1 MFASS
6 TPTTSGPNPWFQ
18 DEDLLLSPQDVLD
31 YTSFSDDSHSPI
43 LSMDSFSS
51 ANHSPDVS
59 AYYFQEFAPLDMPTF
74 HSSPMPTTEPINYSI
89 NDETH
94 RQAALLHAYLA
105 SQSQATQAQEPM
117 QAQWTVSSFTA
128 QEVIHHAQMM
138 EQKKQL
144 EQQHRMQQERLEQEQ
159 KEQRELEERRQ
170 AQLIHQTDAQNLAR
184 YLAQAQKEIKQESSP
199 SPMTETAMEHDAVS
213 APHSPS
219 PSSSDDKSPMGSP
232 TLAERSL
239 SPEAAKT
246 TAPNS
251 SCTKRN
257 RELICFNCKVTQ
269 TPLWRRTPDRKHSLC
284 NACGLYYKQYGAHR
298 PLHIRHKLPTVLADV
313 RAGALPYA
321 RPANVASRASSPG
334 ALEIPFVFPPTSV
347 AADSSASSSD
357 SDSDSS
363 SGPHPHNLASLPDLA
378 KMYTDALIRPPVQK
392 TTPPL
397 MTAKQGIECANCSQ
411 TQTPLW
417 RKNDAGEPICNACGL
432 YAKLHHRDRPVTMR
446 KTKITRRRRDW
457 GGNLAHQAQAQ
468 AQALALAH
476 AQAQAQ
482 ALEPIKNGSAEMQS
496 QQPTAV
502 AAIVDE
508 MNLKAHELLAS
519 AASAPMH
526 SSDESEQDED
536 EEEEYEQEVQQPQPE
551 PQQEETIVVTPV
563 PITASAPVVAALAA
577 SAPTP
582 AAPQT
587 LANNSI
593 LDESK
598 FSDMVGQMN
607 AHQMNRFLSILE
619 TRCGVLRERLLAST
633 EATAQSSLDHLF

>member
-6 TPTTSGPNPWFQ
+6 TPTSSGPRSWFQ

-51 ANHSPDVS
+51 ASHSPDLS
-59 AYYFQEFAPLDMPTF
+59 AYCFQEFAPLDMPTF
-74 HSSPMPTTEPINYSI
+74 HSSPMPTTEPTNYSV

-105 SQSQATQAQEPM
+105 SQSQGAQAQVSM
-117 QAQWTVSSFTA
+117 QSQWTVPSSTA
-128 QEVIHHAQMM
+128 QELVHHAQMM
-138 EQKKQL
+138 EQTNQL
-144 EQQHRMQQERLEQEQ
+144 EQQHRIEQERLEQEQ
-159 KEQRELEERRQ
+159 KEQREQEERHQ
-170 AQLIHQTDAQNLAR
+170 AQLIRLTDAQNLAR
-184 YLAQAQKEIKQESSP
+184 YLAQAQTEVKQESSP
-199 SPMTETAMEHDAVS
+199 SPSPETAMEHDSVS

-219 PSSSDDKSPMGSP
+219 PSSSSDDKSPMGSP

-239 SPEAAKT
+239 SPEAAKN

-321 RPANVASRASSPG
+321 RPVNMASRASSPG
-334 ALEIPFVFPPTSV
+334 VLEIPFVFAPTSV
-347 AADSSASSSD
+347 ACDSSASSSD

-363 SGPHPHNLASLPDLA
+363 SGSRPHNLASLPDLA

-468 AQALALAH
+468 AQALALVH

-482 ALEPIKNGSAEMQS
+482 ALDAIKSGSSEMQS

-502 AAIVDE
+502 SMIVDE
-508 MNLKAHELLAS
+508 MELLAS
-519 AASAPMH
+519 AAPAPMH
-526 SSDESEQDED
+526 LSDESEQDDD
-536 EEEEYEQEVQQPQPE
+536 EEEEYEQEVQEPQPE
-551 PQQEETIVVTPV
+551 SQQEEMIVVTPV
-563 PITASAPVVAALAA
+563 PVAAPAPAPVPVAA
-577 SAPTP
+577 PT
-582 AAPQT
+582 APQT

>member
-6 TPTTSGPNPWFQ
+6 TPSTSGPNPWFQ

-43 LSMDSFSS
+43 LDMDSFSS
-51 ANHSPDVS
+51 ANHSPDLA
-59 AYYFQEFAPLDMPTF
+59 AYCFNEFAPLDMPTF
-74 HSSPMPTTEPINYSI
+74 QPAPMPQPDKYSL

-105 SQSQATQAQEPM
+105 SQTHGIQVQAPAQPQWTAPSPTTQELIQQAQLL
-117 QAQWTVSSFTA
+117 
-128 QEVIHHAQMM
+128 

-144 EQQHRMQQERLEQEQ
+144 EQQRLEQEQ
-159 KEQRELEERRQ
+159 REQREREERRQ
-170 AQLIHQTDAQNLAR
+170 AQLIQQTDAQNLAR
-184 YLAQAQKEIKQESSP
+184 YLAQAQQEVKQESAL
-199 SPMTETAMEHDAVS
+199 METSMEHDTVS

-219 PSSSDDKSPMGSP
+219 PSSDDKSPMGSP

-239 SPEAAKT
+239 SPEAKVAP
-246 TAPNS
+246 TAPGS
-251 SCTKRN
+251 SCNKRN

-313 RAGALPYA
+313 RASALPYA
-321 RPANVASRASSPG
+321 RPANSSRGSSPG
-334 ALEIPFVFPPTSV
+334 ALEIPFVFAPTSV
-347 AADSSASSSD
+347 AADSSSSSSSD

-363 SGPHPHNLASLPDLA
+363 SGPRTTHNLASFPDLA

-392 TTPPL
+392 TSPPL

-476 AQAQAQ
+476 AEAQAQ
-482 ALEPIKNGSAEMQS
+482 ALESLKNGPAGEMQS

-502 AAIVDE
+502 AMIVDE
-508 MNLKAHELLAS
+508 MNLKAQELLCS
-519 AASAPMH
+519 AVPTVH

-536 EEEEYEQEVQQPQPE
+536 EEEEYEQQVQQQQQQHMPQT
-551 PQQEETIVVTPV
+551 QEEAIVATPV
-563 PITASAPVVAALAA
+563 PVAAPAPTPVA
-577 SAPTP
+577 APTP

-593 LDESK
+593 LDETK